1 MQQPERDTEVRDL
14 RPDAKATCPACGAA
28 GLLIFY
34 EAERVPVHSVLLMES
49 REKALH
55 YPKGDIRLGFCDAC
69 GFITNTAF
77 DPTLH
82 EYSSRYEETQAFSP
96 TFNEFHRSLAQKL
109 IERYGL
115 HGKDILEIGCGK
127 GEFLRLLCELG
138 NNRGIGI
145 DPAYVPERNPEDE
158 RVCFIKD
165 FYSEQYAHLRGDF
178 IVCKMTLEHIHPVQ
192 SFVGMVRRSIGD
204 KLNATIFF
212 QIPNVTSILHDIAFW
227 DIYYEHCSY
236 FSKGSLARLF
246 RRCGFHV
253 RALST
258 EYNDQYLT
266 IEATPSRHG
275 ELPQLAEEYDM
286 DKLRSLVRRFASLY
300 PTIIH
305 NWRNCVRRLFNN
317 GKNVVL
323 WGAGSKG
330 VAFLTALG
338 ITYETMPYAVDINP
352 HKHGTFL
359 AGTGQEIVSP
369 RFLTMYRPDAVIV
382 MNPIY
387 EDEIRKELAELGV
400 ETTLTTL

>member
-1 MQQPERDTEVRDL
+1 M
-14 RPDAKATCPACGAA
+14 DAKATCPACGAE

-34 EAERVPVHSVLLMES
+34 EAERVPVHSVLLMAS
-49 REKALH
+49 REQALH

-69 GFITNTAF
+69 GFITNTVF

-82 EYSSRYEETQAFSP
+82 EYSSRYEETQAYSP
-96 TFNEFHRSLAQKL
+96 TFNEFHHSLAQRL
-109 IERYGL
+109 IERYDL
-115 HGKDILEIGCGK
+115 HGKDIIEIGCGK

-138 NNRGIGI
+138 NNRGIGV
-145 DPAYVPERNPEDE
+145 DPAYVPERNPGDE
-158 RVCFIKD
+158 RVRFIKD

-178 IVCKMTLEHIHPVQ
+178 IVCKMTLEHIHAVE

-204 KLNATIFF
+204 KMNATIFF
-212 QIPNVTSILHDIAFW
+212 QLPNVTSILREIVFW
-227 DIYYEHCSY
+227 DMYYEHCSY

-253 RALST
+253 HALST

-275 ELPQLAEEYDM
+275 ESPQLAEEHDM
-286 DKLRSLVRRFASLY
+286 VELRSLVRSFASLY
-300 PTIIH
+300 PTTIH
-305 NWRNCVRRLFNN
+305 KWKHRVACLFDN
-317 GKNVVL
+317 GKKVVL

-338 ITYETMPYAVDINP
+338 ISYETMPYAVDINP

-369 RFLTMYRPDAVIV
+369 RFLTTYRPDAVIV
-382 MNPIY
+382 MNSIY
-387 EDEIRKELAELGV
+387 EEEIRKELTELGV
-400 ETTLTTL
+400 ETTLITL